1 MKQGW
6 IDGSLVAVYDTRLKA
21 EAAAKSS
28 YEKTE
33 RNIAATFA
41 RNLKFFRQKCNY
53 SQEKLAELID
63 VSPATISNYETG
75 EMWPSRQNLANLVEV
90 LKVHPYQL
98 FIDFSKDLDFLK
110 LDIIERVEIAF
121 DAPKEGFST
130 SAKRVRK

>member
-1 MKQGW
+1 MK
-6 IDGSLVAVYDTRLKA
+6 
-21 EAAAKSS
+21 
-28 YEKTE
+28 KTE

-53 SQEKLAELID
+53 SQEKLAELIEEKLAELID

-90 LKVHPYQL
+90 LKIHPYQL

-121 DAPKEGFST
+121 DAPEEGFST

>member
-1 MKQGW
+1 MK
-6 IDGSLVAVYDTRLKA
+6 
-21 EAAAKSS
+21 
-28 YEKTE
+28 KTE

-110 LDIIERVEIAF
+110 LYIIERVEIAF
-121 DAPKEGFST
+121 DAPEEGFST

>member
-1 MKQGW
+1 MK
-6 IDGSLVAVYDTRLKA
+6 
-21 EAAAKSS
+21 
-28 YEKTE
+28 KTE

-110 LDIIERVEIAF
+110 LDIIERVLPLMHRKKVF
-121 DAPKEGFST
+121 LHLQKELENKKST
-130 SAKRVRK
+130 RN